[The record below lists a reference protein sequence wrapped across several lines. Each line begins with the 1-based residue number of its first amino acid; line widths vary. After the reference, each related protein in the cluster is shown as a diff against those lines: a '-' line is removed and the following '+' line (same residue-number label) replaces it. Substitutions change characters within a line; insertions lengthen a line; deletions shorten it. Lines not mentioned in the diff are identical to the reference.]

1 MIWIVDT
8 LLSKSSDTELFPIT
22 FMFIRVRMGDRYF
35 SRDAIFRIMDFIKG
49 SMGKNHVTA
58 ELSKGYFVVIMY
70 KTDLAAAEKTREEM
84 LSKWEAF
91 SKGAELETVLREVV
105 STENPRNTFYHEKD
119 RLLDLANW

>member
-1 MIWIVDT
+1 
-8 LLSKSSDTELFPIT
+8 
-22 FMFIRVRMGDRYF
+22 
-35 SRDAIFRIMDFIKG
+35 
-49 SMGKNHVTA
+49 
-58 ELSKGYFVVIMY
+58 MY

-84 LSKWEAF
+84 LSKWVAF

>member
-1 MIWIVDT
+1 
-8 LLSKSSDTELFPIT
+8 
-22 FMFIRVRMGDRYF
+22 
-35 SRDAIFRIMDFIKG
+35 
-49 SMGKNHVTA
+49 
-58 ELSKGYFVVIMY
+58 
-70 KTDLAAAEKTREEM
+70 M

>member
-1 MIWIVDT
+1 MAESGIDV
-8 LLSKSSDTELFPIT
+8 LFAAGELAEQYALGAKLNEKCE
-22 FMFIRVRMGDRYF
+22 VHYF
-35 SRDAIFRIMDFIKG
+35 
-49 SMGKNHVTA
+49 
-58 ELSKGYFVVIMY
+58 
-70 KTDLAAAEKTREEM
+70 KTREEM